1 MVSYTASFSPTHSSS
16 SSSQTRIGMGV
27 DLSRDPVFLDGD
39 IRDSVAFAQLM
50 LALGEAVKTDERRQA
65 KDNSAYQEW
74 VANEYVKELS
84 AELGISEEKLPALLE
99 KREKLNAKYQKL
111 MGEAQKLQTSIN
123 APRTSYY
130 SWLLKNN
137 RALWMVLDPIVSVHP
152 DKTYFEAFSADESVY
167 ARVTLPHEAV
177 EFSEPPQLGTTN
189 IDFSVDLEREFA
201 RARDYRPLH
210 LNVGLGAVELSTAAS
225 TAREK
230 KIDLPESWVKGLVEV
245 QAALSLASVSL
256 VIDSWRL
263 ADVLAMLESRREK
276 EGPRSLRFELT
287 PGEPVSVVIEPWN
300 EHVVVSSEPWQGKE
314 PRSIKVW
321 GRRRLRVL
329 TNLLPM
335 TDSVTVRLLDSGMP
349 SFWSIDVAGIG
360 LTVGLSGWSSQDWAR
375 HTRFSAFVPRAEF
388 DITDVHQA
396 RFLLKSSYSV
406 SVSEVATSLNI
417 KPSVA
422 RALLQHL
429 CQQGVA
435 MFDPEVDKYLAREL
449 FPNGEVVKES
459 PAGLEESRGA
469 LLVEQA
475 TFSHYTDELGAQE
488 RTVSALI
495 SFEGESKT
503 TLIRFDSDGRA
514 TFGECT
520 CSYFRY
526 NKLKKGPCRH
536 MVALVVKSS

>member
-1 MVSYTASFSPTHSSS
+1 MVSYTASFSPTRSSRCANE
-16 SSSQTRIGMGV
+16 TRIGIGV
-27 DLSRDPVFLDGD
+27 DLGRDPVFLDGG
-39 IRDSVAFAQLM
+39 IRESVAFAQLM
-50 LALGEAVKTDERRQA
+50 LALGEVVKLDERWRP

-74 VANEYVKELS
+74 VAHEYVKELN

-99 KREKLNAKYQKL
+99 KREKQGAQHQKL
-111 MGEAQKLQTSIN
+111 NEQAQKIRSTVN
-123 APRTSYY
+123 APRRDYY

-137 RALWMVLDPIVSVHP
+137 RALWMVLDPIVSVQP
-152 DKTYFEAFSADESVY
+152 DTTYFEAFSADESVY

-189 IDFSVDLEREFA
+189 IDFSLDLEREFS
-201 RARDYRPLH
+201 RARGYRPLH
-210 LNVGLGAVELSTAAS
+210 LNVGLGAVELSTAV
-225 TAREK
+225 TAVREK

-245 QAALSLASVSL
+245 QAALSLASVD
-256 VIDSWRL
+256 VIIDSWRL
-263 ADVLAMLESRREK
+263 ADVLAILESRREK
-276 EGPRSLRFELT
+276 EGPRSLLFELK
-287 PGEPVSVVIEPWN
+287 PGEPVSVLIEPWS
-300 EHVVVSSEPWQGKE
+300 ERVVVNSQPWKGKE

-329 TNLLPM
+329 TDLLTM

-349 SFWSIDVAGIG
+349 SFWSIQVAGIG
-360 LTVGLSGWSSQDWAR
+360 LTVGLSGWSSQDWAG

-388 DITDVHQA
+388 DVADVHQA
-396 RFLLKSSYSV
+396 RFLLKSSHAANV
-406 SVSEVATSLNI
+406 STVATNLNI
-417 KPSVA
+417 EPSVA

-435 MFDPEVDKYLAREL
+435 MFDPDSDKYLAREL

-459 PAGLEESRGA
+459 PAGREESRG
-469 LLVEQA
+469 LLLAQQA
-475 TFSHYTDELGAQE
+475 TFSQYNDELTPQE
-488 RTVSALI
+488 RTVSSLI
-495 SFEGESKT
+495 SYEGESET
-503 TLIRFDSDGRA
+503 TLVRFDSDGRA

-520 CSYFRY
+520 CNYFRY